1 MNGPGT
7 RYRHRRP
14 REEHG
19 PAAALH
25 ISRCC
30 GACGA
35 ASFGYGCA
43 SIHGMR
49 TEQTRRGEGPCRTRA
64 CQFGRSRR
72 ASGMPR
78 IFLQVED
85 NNEAALA
92 LYRRAGFETLWG
104 MSTGADSFRPAT
116 SAAAHVER

>member
-1 MNGPGT
+1 MGQALDTGT
-7 RYRHRRP
+7 VGRAKSTVLLPHSTF
-14 REEHG
+14 
-19 PAAALH
+19 PAAVV
-25 ISRCC
+25 R
-30 GACGA
+30 A
-35 ASFGYGCA
+35 APHRSATAARA
-43 SIHGMR
+43 STGMR